1 MNIASDAEYR
11 NAIFSCQGEF
21 LSKNRGDDRVYI
33 PDQVE
38 DKLDTGKAIF
48 QIAAVEIAINRSR
61 RHAAASVS
69 VKNRGW

>member
-1 MNIASDAEYR
+1 MPGGIH
-11 NAIFSCQGEF
+11 
-21 LSKNRGDDRVYI
+21 DRSLYI

-38 DKLDTGKAIF
+38 DKLDTGKAVV
-48 QIAAVEIAINRSR
+48 QVAAVKIAINRSR